1 MAVDDPRVAANV
13 LRRLRQDLDNLQ
25 GAMRRRFAR
34 QVALERAMLR
44 AKLITE
50 KDLDDAEHP
59 GPSRG

>member
-1 MAVDDPRVAANV
+1 
-13 LRRLRQDLDNLQ
+13 
-25 GAMRRRFAR
+25 MRRRFAR